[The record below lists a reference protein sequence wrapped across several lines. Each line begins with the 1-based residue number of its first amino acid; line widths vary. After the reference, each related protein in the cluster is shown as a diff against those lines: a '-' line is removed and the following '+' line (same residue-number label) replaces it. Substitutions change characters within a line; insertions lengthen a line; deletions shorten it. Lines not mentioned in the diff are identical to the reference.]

1 MKCRATLI
9 LMMMVTSLVCAQADG
24 AEDTEPA
31 FATWQ
36 EAARENGLSEA
47 TIASLE
53 KHRILITNDAYK
65 QVFDAY
71 LSAENS
77 VFITSD
83 SLLNAYHILYE
94 ESIFRLENAMAA
106 RLPPMLRLILENL
119 EDANAQVEGNAAL
132 ASAAKKRAKLVPAIA
147 LKLMDDS
154 FRFENDALDEILTQE
169 VQLIVKAESV
179 GMPSWLGKPDAT
191 FAGLDYSRFKP
202 RGFYTRSER
211 LRGYFRAVSWLQSIP
226 FRVNQDEELLAMLM
240 LCNSAEHTR
249 RVDIAKWRDAE
260 VFLLTYQLF
269 IGSGDDWDLMTLM
282 DYALDTLQMNLDEG
296 SLQRRRTWLL
306 NKSKDNDERPQINDQ
321 IGLPPEAPTRVAE
334 PNFRIVS
341 AARTPSAVLFQRT
354 TDLRRFQR
362 PYPDGLEVAIALG
375 SDFAREAIEDPQKTN
390 LLQAIDSCGA
400 LFPGGSFLLQD
411 LTAENNLYHQYLNAL
426 RALVDAPED
435 DAPDFMKNAAW
446 KIKSCNTVLAGW
458 AQLRH
463 TWSLQAKTT
472 VHCLGMMEPPPG
484 FVEPEPEFF
493 SRMADLAG
501 TTRILLEHAD
511 VFAPNYDDAIASIE
525 KLRGLLNGVKD
536 KADFRRKA
544 STLSREEMF
553 GLNQGFMMMETH
565 TTEADRDSEAYF
577 KEQRQ
582 WLDSVAAD
590 IKQGRIDNHPK
601 LKAMLKQYDFDL
613 DELWDR
619 FEIVC
624 RRLEALS
631 HKQLRHED
639 LNASEIAFIQDYG
652 STLAGI
658 MFYGGNAYLT
668 PQDDAPRVV
677 DVFDNPQ
684 QSGYLHV
691 GIARPRKLYVLY
703 PWKGRHVLCE
713 GAVLPYYEFV
723 ATSRLTDES
732 WKARLDSAE
741 RPSIPEWFAPVV
753 NGGALSQ
760 PSLEDGD

>member
-1 MKCRATLI
+1 MTCKATLI
-9 LMMMVTSLVCAQADG
+9 LMLMAPSLVCAQTDG
-24 AEDTEPA
+24 AEDAEPA
-31 FATWQ
+31 FTTWQ
-36 EAARENGLSEA
+36 EAARENGLSEG

-53 KHRILITNDAYK
+53 KNRILITNDAYK

-71 LSAENS
+71 LSAENP

-260 VFLLTYQLF
+260 VFFLTYQLF
-269 IGSGDDWDLMTLM
+269 IGSGDDWDLMTLNNES
-282 DYALDTLQMNLDEG
+282 LDTLQMNLDEG

-321 IGLPPEAPTRVAE
+321 IGLPPEDPTRVAE

-375 SDFAREAIEDPQKTN
+375 SDFARESIEDPQKTN

-411 LTAENNLYHQYLNAL
+411 LTSKTNLYRQYLNVL

-463 TWSLQAKTT
+463 AWALQAKRI
-472 VHCLGMMEPPPG
+472 VHYAGIMEAPPG

-511 VFAPNYDDAIASIE
+511 VFAPNDD
-525 KLRGLLNGVKD
+525 N
-536 KADFRRKA
+536 
-544 STLSREEMF
+544 
-553 GLNQGFMMMETH
+553 
-565 TTEADRDSEAYF
+565 
-577 KEQRQ
+577 
-582 WLDSVAAD
+582 
-590 IKQGRIDNHPK
+590 
-601 LKAMLKQYDFDL
+601 FDL